1 MINKISISAEQELE
15 ALNIAIT
22 DAISKVREGIYVS
35 INHLETWCERI
46 CKSILELPTGQSRKI
61 ASKLEN
67 IVNDLDIL
75 KDLILKQLTAMKY
88 KASKNKT
95 I

>member
-15 ALNIAIT
+15 ALNTAIT

-46 CKSILELPTGQSRKI
+46 CKSILELPSVESRKM
-61 ASKLEN
+61 ASKLEI

-75 KDLILKQLTAMKY
+75 KDLILRQLTAMKF
-88 KASKNKT
+88 KASKKK
-95 I
+95 

>member
-1 MINKISISAEQELE
+1 MINTISISPEQELE
-15 ALNIAIT
+15 ALNTAIS

-35 INHLETWCERI
+35 INHLESWCDRI
-46 CKSILELPTGQSRKI
+46 CKSILELPLHDSRRI
-61 ASKLEN
+61 AGKLEN

-88 KASKNKT
+88 KNSKIKSL
-95 I
+95 

>member
-1 MINKISISAEQELE
+1 MINQISISAEQELE
-15 ALNIAIT
+15 ALNTAIA

-35 INHLETWCERI
+35 INHLENWCERI
-46 CKSILELPTGQSRKI
+46 CKSILELPSNDSRRM
-61 ASKLEN
+61 ASRLEN

-88 KASKNKT
+88 KNSKIKSV
-95 I
+95 